1 MKRLQLSTMCAGR
14 TGAHC
19 PCFALEAI
27 ITKPSRFLHAQ
38 RPSGGRELGVAEFR
52 VGAKCIHSGKSFTFN
67 RQNLPDFSNFSGTP
81 KLFDRYILRRQPVFV
96 RPDGGM

>member
-1 MKRLQLSTMCAGR
+1 L
-14 TGAHC
+14 GA
-19 PCFALEAI
+19 
-27 ITKPSRFLHAQ
+27 
-38 RPSGGRELGVAEFR
+38 AEFR

-96 RPDGGM
+96 RSDGGM